1 MRLDPDLLFLFKIYL
16 RCLLVYQMLR
26 RGFFALTPRL
36 QFIPP
41 THERTPMVLA
51 KVLAGMTIV
60 LASAR
65 QHPDPPRP
73 APHHPRLRP
82 LCQPGAGGPSAKAEC
97 PGIKKAHL
105 GKVGNG
111 AAIRNFRIAQN
122 EACHSVIR
130 ISRITPADCE
140 QAGVGHFQTQPTR

>member
-41 THERTPMVLA
+41 THERTPLVLA

-60 LASAR
+60 LASALANIQTHPGLLLTIPAYGLYVSLVLVVR
-65 QHPDPPRP
+65 QQ
-73 APHHPRLRP
+73 RLNA
-82 LCQPGAGGPSAKAEC
+82 LA
-97 PGIKKAHL
+97 
-105 GKVGNG
+105 
-111 AAIRNFRIAQN
+111 
-122 EACHSVIR
+122 
-130 ISRITPADCE
+130 
-140 QAGVGHFQTQPTR
+140 